1 MECSNHGNIKTILPS
16 NGGSSSISKHNF
28 IEKEFWTSKQRQSC
42 SLHEISY
49 RACFKAQL
57 PEYFINNYS
66 KEQDVIYDPFGGRG
80 TTAIQANLMG
90 RNAISND
97 VNPLSNILAKPRCQI
112 ISLLDVEKR
121 LQEIE
126 LDYSLKADIDIS
138 MFFHPKTEAEIIS
151 LKNQL
156 ADNDIDNWIRMIA
169 TNRLTGHS
177 SGFFSVYTLPPNQ
190 AASAKRQI
198 KINEKYQQQPK
209 YRDTKKI
216 ILKKTQSLLRG
227 INFFD
232 KVNLRKTSVVFFN
245 NKAEYTPEIA
255 DDSVSLTVTSPPFLD
270 IVQYASDNWLR
281 CWFNNIDAEE
291 IVKNITICK
300 KLQDWVDEISKVFK
314 ELYRITKQGGYVA
327 FEVGEAKKIMLE
339 QEALPQ
345 ALNAGFICEN
355 IFINSQNFT
364 KTANIWGVSNNIK
377 GTNSNRILL
386 LKKS

>member
-1 MECSNHGNIKTILPS
+1 MYK
-16 NGGSSSISKHNF
+16 
-28 IEKEFWTSKQRQSC
+28 RQ
-42 SLHEISY
+42 
-49 RACFKAQL
+49 
-57 PEYFINNYS
+57 
-66 KEQDVIYDPFGGRG
+66 
-80 TTAIQANLMG
+80 
-90 RNAISND
+90 
-97 VNPLSNILAKPRCQI
+97 
-112 ISLLDVEKR
+112 
-121 LQEIE
+121 
-126 LDYSLKADIDIS
+126 
-138 MFFHPKTEAEIIS
+138 
-151 LKNQL
+151 
-156 ADNDIDNWIRMIA
+156 
-169 TNRLTGHS
+169 
-177 SGFFSVYTLPPNQ
+177 
-190 AASAKRQI
+190 AKRQI

-216 ILKKTQSLLRG
+216 ILKKTQSLLKG
-227 INFFD
+227 VNFFD
-232 KVNLRKTSVVFFN
+232 EVNLRKTSAIFFN

-255 DDSVSLTVTSPPFLD
+255 DNSVSLTVTSPPFLD

-291 IVKNITICK
+291 IAKNITICK

-377 GTNSNRILL
+377 CTNSNRILL